1 MMNMEKLFGQSVILK
16 VKTFQAK
23 MKYAHILKNL
33 MEDIMSMNYGINFME
48 ICDKS
53 ENQEISKQ
61 EAYDTMMNYISSVG
75 SCGVEYW
82 TDKDSEIMRKCLDII
97 MFGEDNAKKS
107 CGNCDWYAEFEGVCT
122 NGDSEFR
129 SDFRCLDDS
138 CYCWS
143 DKDAYTV

>member
-1 MMNMEKLFGQSVILK
+1 
-16 VKTFQAK
+16 
-23 MKYAHILKNL
+23 
-33 MEDIMSMNYGINFME
+33 MSMNYGINFME

-107 CGNCDWYAEFEGVCT
+107 CGNCDWYAEFEGVCC
-122 NGDSEFR
+122 NADSEWAA
-129 SDFRCLDDS
+129 DFRCLDDTCPEWMS
-138 CYCWS
+138 KES
-143 DKDAYTV
+143 ES